1 VQASPDKRL
10 PSASGGTGGVE
21 LPSASGGTGGVRVGL
36 VTDVGRIDDGTFN
49 QYAYEGLKRCA
60 EEQAIEFDVIQTE
73 SQVDYEANIRRLI
86 ERGCAFIVTVGSTAG
101 SAVERLAMRYPAVHF
116 IIVDHEP
123 LPESRNVTGLVFAED
138 QAGFLAGALAG
149 LMTERETVGFV
160 GGMDV
165 APVRKFQQGFEHG
178 VEFTNR
184 RANVVQVYTDS
195 FTDQKTGEKAA
206 GELVGQGADVI
217 FAAGGLSG
225 SAAIQAAA
233 QRGAWAIGVDQDE
246 WVTTF
251 RGGESPGAERLLTS
265 AIKRVDQAVYTAVTR
280 AVQGKLHSGVLRFD
294 LGVDG
299 VGLAP
304 YHMAD
309 TAIPSEVRGQILEVA
324 EGLRTGRVHT
334 RVGPQGEALLEG
346 LLPRLM
352 AWNWPAALMPILAI
366 FTALVVGG
374 IFVAAFDPDVWA
386 AFGTGL
392 TAGLAAAW
400 QSIVQAYTALFE
412 GAFGSPSRII
422 EGFSI
427 YSQTGDTTELL
438 RAIRPLTESL
448 RIATPYIFAG
458 LAVALGFRC
467 GLFNIGAEGQYFIG
481 GLASVFVGYSIKGL
495 PWFIH
500 LPLALV
506 AGMAGGAVWAAIVG
520 FLKAKTGAHEVINTI
535 MLNYVAYRLADYL
548 LQVGGPMARPGYR
561 PISPEIQPSA
571 YLPQFFPDNPSISI
585 NVGLFLALAAVA
597 VVYWLLFKTTLGF
610 EIRAVGANPR
620 AARTAGISVARS
632 FVVAMAASGGLAGLA
647 GAHDILGVIHYMP
660 NAFFSGYGF
669 DSIALALLGKSHPVG
684 VLLASLLFGFLRAG
698 AQRMQAPPAFVPI
711 DIISVLQG
719 LIIIFI
725 AAPEVIRLI
734 YRLRVPKEVGEAIF
748 TRGWGQV

>member
-1 VQASPDKRL
+1 MSKQSEIQNPK
-10 PSASGGTGGVE
+10 SE
-21 LPSASGGTGGVRVGL
+21 IVRVGL

-49 QYAYEGLKRCA
+49 QYAYEGLKRA
-60 EEQAIEFDVIQTE
+60 VEKQAVPFDLIETE
-73 SQVDYEANIRRLI
+73 SQVDYEANIRQLI
-86 ERGCAFIVTVGSTAG
+86 ERGCTFIVTVGSTAG
-101 SAVERLAMRYPAVHF
+101 SAVERLAMRHPAVHF
-116 IIVDHEP
+116 IIVDYEP

-149 LMTERETVGFV
+149 LVTERGTVGFV

-165 APVRKFQQGFEHG
+165 TPVRKFQRGFEHG
-178 VEFTNR
+178 VAFTNR
-184 RANVVQVYTDS
+184 GASVVQKYSDS
-195 FTDQKTGEKAA
+195 FTDREAGEGIA
-206 GELVGQGADVI
+206 GELVGQGADVL

-225 SAAIQAAA
+225 SAAIQSAA
-233 QRGAWAIGVDQDE
+233 QQGVWVIGVDQDE

-251 RGGESPGAERLLTS
+251 RDGKGRGAERLLTS
-265 AIKRVDQAVYTAVTR
+265 AVKRVDQAVYAAVTQ
-280 AVQGKLHSGVLRFD
+280 AVQGKLRSGVLRFD
-294 LGVDG
+294 LRNDG
-299 VGLAP
+299 VGLAS

-309 TAIPSEVRGQILEVA
+309 TAIPSEVRGKILEVA
-324 EGLRTGRVHT
+324 EGLRSGRVRT
-334 RVGPQGEALLEG
+334 GVGSQGEELLEG

-352 AWNWPAALMPILAI
+352 AWNWQAALMPVVAI
-366 FTALVVGG
+366 FTALVVGA
-374 IFVAAFDPDVWA
+374 IFIAAFDPEVWA
-386 AFGTGL
+386 ALGEGL
-392 TAGLAAAW
+392 LAGLGVAW
-400 QSIVQAYTALFE
+400 QSIVRAYTALFQ
-412 GAFGSPSRII
+412 GAFGSPSRIA
-422 EGFSI
+422 EGFRI
-427 YSQTGDTTELL
+427 YSQTGETTKLL
-438 RAIRPLTESL
+438 RAIRPLTEGL

-481 GLASVFVGYSIKGL
+481 GLASVFVGYSVQGL

-500 LPLALV
+500 LPLALA
-506 AGMAGGAVWAAIVG
+506 AGMVGGAIWAAIVG

-561 PISPEIQPSA
+561 PISPEIEPTA
-571 YLPQFFPDNPSISI
+571 YLPQFFPNDPSISI
-585 NVGLFLALAAVA
+585 NAGIFLALAAVP

-620 AARTAGISVARS
+620 AARTAGISVARN
-632 FVVAMAASGGLAGLA
+632 FVLAMALSGALAGLA

-684 VLLASLLFGFLRAG
+684 VLLSALLFGFLRAG

-725 AAPEVIRLI
+725 AAPEVVRYI
-734 YRLRVPKEVGEAIF
+734 YRLRVPKEAGEAVF
-748 TRGWGQV
+748 TRGWGSV

>member
-1 VQASPDKRL
+1 MQPSPDK
-10 PSASGGTGGVE
+10 P
-21 LPSASGGTGGVRVGL
+21 RVGL

-49 QYAYEGLKRCA
+49 QYAYEGLKRSV
-60 EEQAIEFDVIQTE
+60 EEQDIALDVIQTE
-73 SQVDYEANIRRLI
+73 SQIDYEANIRQLI
-86 ERGCAFIVTVGSTAG
+86 ESGCTFIVTVGSTAG
-101 SAVERLAMRYPAVHF
+101 SAVERLAMRHRAVHF

-149 LMTERETVGFV
+149 LMTERGTVGFV

-165 APVRKFQQGFEHG
+165 VPVRKFQKGFEHG
-178 VEFTNR
+178 VAFTNR
-184 RANVVQVYTDS
+184 RANIVQRYTGS
-195 FTDQKTGEKAA
+195 FTDQKAGETAA
-206 GELVGQGADVI
+206 GELVEQGADVV

-225 SAAIQAAA
+225 STAIRAAA
-233 QRGAWAIGVDQDE
+233 QQGAWVIGVDQDE

-251 RGGESPGAERLLTS
+251 QDGEVAGADRLLTS
-265 AIKRVDQAVYTAVTR
+265 AVKRVDQAVYAAITQ
-280 AVQGKLHSGVLRFD
+280 AVQGRLQSGVLRFD

-304 YHMAD
+304 YHLAD
-309 TAIPSEVRGQILEVA
+309 TAIPSEVRGKILEVA
-324 EGLRTGRVHT
+324 EGLRTGLVRT
-334 RVGPQGEALLEG
+334 RVGPQGEELVEG
-346 LLPRLM
+346 LLSRLM
-352 AWNWPAALMPILAI
+352 VWNWQAALMPVLAI
-366 FTALVVGG
+366 FTALVVGA
-374 IFVAAFDPDVWA
+374 IFIAAFDPEVWE

-392 TAGLAAAW
+392 AAGLAVAW
-400 QSIVQAYTALFE
+400 QSIAQAYAALFE
-412 GAFGSPSRII
+412 GAFGSPARII

-427 YSQTGDTTELL
+427 YYQTGETAELL
-438 RAIRPLTESL
+438 RAIYPLTESL
-448 RIATPYIFAG
+448 RVATPYIFAG

-481 GLASVFVGYSIKGL
+481 GLASVFVGYSLKGL

-500 LPLALV
+500 LPLALG
-506 AGMAGGAVWAAIVG
+506 AGMAGGALWAAIAG

-535 MLNYVAYRLADYL
+535 MLNYIAYRVADYL
-548 LQVGGPMARPGYR
+548 LQVGGPMARPGDSR
-561 PISPEIQPSA
+561 PVSPEIELSA
-571 YLPQFFPDNPSISI
+571 YLPQFFPNNPSIRI
-585 NVGLFLALAAVA
+585 NVGLLLALVAVG

-620 AARTAGISVARS
+620 AARTAGISVARN
-632 FVVAMAASGGLAGLA
+632 FVLAMAISGALAGMA

-684 VLLASLLFGFLRAG
+684 VLLSALLFGFLRAG
-698 AQRMQAPPAFVPI
+698 AQRMQGWAHVPI

-725 AAPEVIRLI
+725 AAPEVIRLL
-734 YRLRVPKEVGEAIF
+734 YRLRAPEEAAEAVF